1 MKEGENK
8 QRKIKKEMT
17 RGKRKKKNHKKRK
30 KKKER
35 RKKERK
41 KEMADSKSTTSYSSG
56 LHFSVIQD
64 RSEKGTLICSK
75 KL

>member
-41 KEMADSKSTTSYSSG
+41 KEMADSKSTTLAYISRYSKIG
-56 LHFSVIQD
+56 PK
-64 RSEKGTLICSK
+64 KGC
-75 KL
+75 

>member
-30 KKKER
+30 KEGK
-35 RKKERK
+35 KKERK
-41 KEMADSKSTTSYSSG
+41 KWQILKAPP
-56 LHFSVIQD
+56 
-64 RSEKGTLICSK
+64 LIPLAYISR
-75 KL
+75 